1 MVFAKLSADNGI
13 SIKRGMKQK
22 DEVQEKPSS
31 NTCKFYKYIQMRIT
45 IKRQFGD
52 TMGFTKTQ
60 EAFVDAYIKF
70 RT

>member
-1 MVFAKLSADNGI
+1 
-13 SIKRGMKQK
+13 MKQK